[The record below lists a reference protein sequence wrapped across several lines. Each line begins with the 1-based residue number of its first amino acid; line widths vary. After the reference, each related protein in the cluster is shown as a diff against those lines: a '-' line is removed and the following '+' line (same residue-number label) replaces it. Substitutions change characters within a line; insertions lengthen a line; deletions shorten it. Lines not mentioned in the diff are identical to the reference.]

1 MAQKRALQRL
11 GALSAQLTGARGANG
26 TIIKKRWNSSE
37 AGENKSGHIQ
47 TNNLQS
53 VLFFNNLLPINL
65 QWLFRIPWT
74 LEKVFPKLLDTNRTS
89 AISAVN
95 PVEVLDEA
103 SKANGLSGIQVLEV
117 LPRLKEGGA
126 FVKFSHDE
134 NTNSEAVSDAVKTY
148 LRQHKVRPWWD
159 PLARVKSKLVLGKP
173 WIEDLSRLPSQRVK
187 VEFLPPQ
194 PGAEAAELS
203 QEQLYSFFRPY
214 GKLVDIIAQPS
225 ESKVVPRYAYLD
237 FARKR
242 KAIMAKNCLHGY
254 TVTEAQGGGKV
265 GTVFRLTYEK
275 KARFG
280 WIKDWIFN
288 HPRLV
293 IPALAALVAG
303 ITVSVFDPLRT
314 VTIKAHIT
322 RAFHVEDNVIFRW
335 FKSQGEDL
343 ISKVKALRQHDDP
356 SDASMQVVWDDRKSQ
371 IEQIQAWLMETA
383 DTFIVVQGP
392 RGAGKKELVLDH
404 ALKHKREAHKVL
416 TLDCK
421 PIQEAR
427 GDSATINAAA
437 GQVGYW
443 PVFSW
448 MNSISGLVDL
458 AAQGAAG
465 VKTGFSETLE
475 NQLGKIWN
483 NTASALKSI
492 ALDGRHK
499 NDKDAKLSDDEYL
512 ENHPERRPV
521 VVIENFLHKANEPG
535 AAMVYDKI
543 AEWAA
548 RLTTSNIAH
557 VIFLTTDVSYTK
569 PLGKALPDRVFRQ
582 ISLGDCS
589 PEVAKRFVINH
600 IDFVDADEQDDKCD
614 DNDKPKKLTASQRRT
629 DLGEE
634 LDQTIGQL
642 GGRLT
647 EL

>member
-1 MAQKRALQRL
+1 MAQKTALQRL
-11 GALSAQLTGARGANG
+11 GALSAQLSGTRGPVSAAV
-26 TIIKKRWNSSE
+26 IKRRWNSSE

-53 VLFFNNLLPINL
+53 VLFFSNLLPINL

-74 LEKVFPKLLDTNRTS
+74 LEKVFPKLLDRNRTS
-89 AISAVN
+89 SISAVN
-95 PVEVLDEA
+95 PVEALENA
-103 SKANGLSGIQVLEV
+103 AKANGLSGIKVLEV

-134 NTNSEAVSDAVKTY
+134 TTNSETVSEAVRAY
-148 LRQHKVRPWWD
+148 LKENKVRPWWD

-173 WIEDLSRLPSQRVK
+173 WIEDLFRLPSQRIK
-187 VEFLPPQ
+187 VEFLPTQ
-194 PGAEAAELS
+194 PGAEVAELS

-254 TVTEAQGGGKV
+254 TVTEAQGGGRV

-293 IPALAALVAG
+293 VPALAALVAG

-314 VTIKAHIT
+314 ITIKAHIT
-322 RAFHVEDNVIFRW
+322 RTFHLEDNVVFRW

-343 ISKVKALRQHDDP
+343 LSKVKALRQHDDP
-356 SDASMQVVWDDRKSQ
+356 GDAGMQVVWDDRKPQ

-392 RGAGKKELVLDH
+392 RGSGKKELVLDH

-483 NTASALKSI
+483 NTASALKAI

-512 ENHPERRPV
+512 ENHPERRPI
-521 VVIENFLHKANEPG
+521 VVIENFLHKNNEPG

-557 VIFLTTDVSYTK
+557 VIFLTTDVSYSK
-569 PLGKALPDRVFRQ
+569 ALGKALPDRVFRV

-600 IDFVDADEQDDKCD
+600 IDFVDADEQDDECKD
-614 DNDKPKKLTASQRRT
+614 EDGNKPKASEKRN
-629 DLGEE
+629 DLGE
-634 LDQTIGQL
+634 LDNVIGQL

>member
-11 GALSAQLTGARGANG
+11 GALSAQLTGQRGVNG
-26 TIIKKRWNSSE
+26 AIVKKRWNSAE

-74 LEKVFPKLLDTNRTS
+74 LEKVFPKLLDRNRTS
-89 AISAVN
+89 SISAVN
-95 PVEVLDEA
+95 PVEVLENA
-103 SKANGLSGIQVLEV
+103 AKANGLSGIKVLEV

-126 FVKFSHDE
+126 FVKFSHDAS
-134 NTNSEAVSDAVKTY
+134 TNSEAVSEAVIAY
-148 LRQHKVRPWWD
+148 LKENKVRPWWD

-173 WIEDLSRLPSQRVK
+173 WIEDLFRLPSQRIK
-187 VEFLPPQ
+187 VEFLPTE

-225 ESKVVPRYAYLD
+225 ESKVAPRYAYLD
-237 FARKR
+237 FSRKR

-314 VTIKAHIT
+314 ITIKAHIT

-343 ISKVKALRQHDDP
+343 ISKVKALRQHED
-356 SDASMQVVWDDRKSQ
+356 SGDAGMQVVWDDRKPQ

-483 NTASALKSI
+483 NTASALKAI

-512 ENHPERRPV
+512 ENHPERRPI
-521 VVIENFLHKANEPG
+521 VVIENFLHKNNEPG

-557 VIFLTTDVSYTK
+557 VIFLTTDVSYSK
-569 PLGKALPDRVFRQ
+569 ALGKALPDRVFRQ

-600 IDFVDADEQDDKCD
+600 IDFVDSDEQDDKCED
-614 DNDKPKKLTASQRRT
+614 EDGSKPKASQRRN
-629 DLGEE
+629 DLGE
-634 LDQTIGQL
+634 LDNVIGQL

>member
-1 MAQKRALQRL
+1 MAQNRALQRL
-11 GALSAQLTGARGANG
+11 GALSAQLTGSRGVNG
-26 TIIKKRWNSSE
+26 ALIKKRWNSSAE

-74 LEKVFPKLLDTNRTS
+74 LEKVFPKLLDKNRTS
-89 AISAVN
+89 SISAVN
-95 PVEVLDEA
+95 PVQVLENATKA
-103 SKANGLSGIQVLEV
+103 SGVSGIKVLEV

-134 NTNSEAVSDAVKTY
+134 STNSATVSEAVKAY
-148 LRQHKVRPWWD
+148 LRENKVRPWWD
-159 PLARVKSKLVLGKP
+159 PLARVKSRLVVGKP
-173 WIEDLSRLPSQRVK
+173 WIEDLSRLPSQRLK
-187 VEFLPPQ
+187 VEFLPTE
-194 PGAEAAELS
+194 PGGEAAELS

-225 ESKVVPRYAYLD
+225 DSKVVPRYAYLD

-322 RAFHVEDNVIFRW
+322 RAFHFEDNVIFRW

-343 ISKVKALRQHDDP
+343 ISKVKSLGQHDDP
-356 SDASMQVVWDDRKSQ
+356 GDAGMQVVWDDRKPQ

-392 RGAGKKELVLDH
+392 RGSGKKELVLDH

-483 NTASALKSI
+483 NTASALKAI

-512 ENHPERRPV
+512 ENHPERRPI
-521 VVIENFLHKANEPG
+521 VVIENFLHKNNEPG

-557 VIFLTTDVSYTK
+557 VIFLTTDVSYSK
-569 PLGKALPDRVFRQ
+569 ALGKALPDRVFRQ

-600 IDFVDADEQDDKCD
+600 IDFVDSDEKDECD
-614 DNDKPKKLTASQRRT
+614 DEDKAKPTASQRRN
-629 DLGEE
+629 DLGE
-634 LDQTIGQL
+634 LDNVIGQL

>member
-11 GALSAQLTGARGANG
+11 GALSAQLSGSRGANG
-26 TIIKKRWNSSE
+26 ALIKKRWNSSAE
-37 AGENKSGHIQ
+37 AGENKTGHIQ
-47 TNNLQS
+47 TDKLQS

-74 LEKVFPKLLDTNRTS
+74 LEKVFPRVLDRNRTS
-89 AISAVN
+89 SISAVN
-95 PVEVLDEA
+95 PVEVLEGA
-103 SKANGLSGIQVLEV
+103 AKANGISGIRVLEV

-134 NTNSEAVSDAVKTY
+134 STTSEAVSEAVRAH
-148 LRQHKVRPWWD
+148 LRDNKIRPWWD
-159 PLARVKSKLVLGKP
+159 PLARVKSRLVLGKP
-173 WIEDLSRLPSQRVK
+173 WIEDLFRLPSQRIK

-214 GKLVDIIAQPS
+214 GKLVEIIAQPS
-225 ESKVVPRYAYLD
+225 DSKVVPRYAYLD

-242 KAIMAKNCLHGY
+242 KAIMAKNCMHGY

-265 GTVFRLTYEK
+265 GTIFRLTYEK

-293 IPALAALVAG
+293 IPALVALITG

-314 VTIKAHIT
+314 ITIKAHIT

-343 ISKVKALRQHDDP
+343 ISKVKALGKAEDP
-356 SDASMQVVWDDRKSQ
+356 ADAGMQVVWDDRKDQ

-448 MNSISGLVDL
+448 MNSVSGLVDL

-475 NQLGKIWN
+475 NQLSKIWN
-483 NTASALKSI
+483 NTASALKDI
-492 ALDGRHK
+492 ALDGRSK

-512 ENHPERRPV
+512 ENHPERRPI
-521 VVIENFLHKANEPG
+521 VVIENFLHKSNEPG

-557 VIFLTTDVSYTK
+557 VIFLTTDVSYSK
-569 PLGKALPDRVFRQ
+569 SLGKALPDRVFRQ

-600 IDFVDADEQDDKCD
+600 IDFVDSDEQDDACD
-614 DNDKPKKLTASQRRT
+614 DKDGAKPSASQRRN
-629 DLGEE
+629 DLGE
-634 LDQTIGQL
+634 LDSVIGQL

>member
-11 GALSAQLTGARGANG
+11 GALSAQLTGSRGVNG
-26 TIIKKRWNSSE
+26 ALIKKRWNSSAE

-74 LEKVFPKLLDTNRTS
+74 LEKVFPKLLDKNRTS
-89 AISAVN
+89 SISAVN
-95 PVEVLDEA
+95 PVQVLENATKA
-103 SKANGLSGIQVLEV
+103 SGVSGIKVLEV

-134 NTNSEAVSDAVKTY
+134 STNSETVSEAVKAY
-148 LRQHKVRPWWD
+148 LRENKVRPWWD
-159 PLARVKSKLVLGKP
+159 PLARVKSRLVGGKP
-173 WIEDLSRLPSQRVK
+173 WIEDLSRLPSQRLK
-187 VEFLPPQ
+187 VEFLPTE

-225 ESKVVPRYAYLD
+225 DSKVVPRYAYLD

-322 RAFHVEDNVIFRW
+322 RAFHFEDNVIFRW

-343 ISKVKALRQHDDP
+343 ISKVKSLGQHDDP
-356 SDASMQVVWDDRKSQ
+356 GDAGMQVVWDDRKPQ

-392 RGAGKKELVLDH
+392 RGSGKKELVLDH

-483 NTASALKSI
+483 NTASALKAI

-512 ENHPERRPV
+512 ENHPERRPI
-521 VVIENFLHKANEPG
+521 VVIENFLHKNNEPG

-557 VIFLTTDVSYTK
+557 VIFLTTDVSYSK
-569 PLGKALPDRVFRQ
+569 ALGKALPDRVFRQ

-600 IDFVDADEQDDKCD
+600 IDFVDSDEKDECEDDEKA
-614 DNDKPKKLTASQRRT
+614 KPTASQRRN
-629 DLGEE
+629 DLGE
-634 LDQTIGQL
+634 LDNVIGQL

>member
-11 GALSAQLTGARGANG
+11 SAISAQLTNPRGVTG
-26 TIIKKRWNSSE
+26 TLIKKRWNSGE
-37 AGENKSGHIQ
+37 AGENKTGHIA
-47 TNNLQS
+47 TNNTQS
-53 VLFFNNLLPINL
+53 VLFFNNLLPVNL

-74 LEKVFPKLLDTNRTS
+74 LEKVFPKLLDSNQTS
-89 AISAVN
+89 SVSAVN
-95 PVEVLDEA
+95 PVKVLENA
-103 SKANGLSGIQVLEV
+103 SKDHGISNIKVLEV

-134 NTNSEAVSDAVKTY
+134 GTKADDVSEAVRTY
-148 LRQHKVRPWWD
+148 LRENTFRPWWD
-159 PLARVKSKLVLGKP
+159 PMARVKARLVLGKP
-173 WIEDLSRLPSQRVK
+173 WIEDLFRLPSPRLK
-187 VEFLPPQ
+187 VEFLPSH

-203 QEQLYSFFRPY
+203 QEQLYSHFRPY
-214 GKLVDIIAQPS
+214 GKLVDIIPQPS
-225 ESKVVPRYAYLD
+225 DSKVVPKYAYLD

-254 TVTEAQGGGKV
+254 VITMAQGGGKL
-265 GTVFRLTYEK
+265 GTVLRLTYEK

-314 VTIKAHIT
+314 ITIKAHIT

-343 ISKVKALRQHDDP
+343 INKVKALGKPEDP
-356 SDASMQVVWDDRKSQ
+356 GDAGMQVVWDDRKDQ

-392 RGAGKKELVLDH
+392 RGSGKKELVLDH

-416 TLDCK
+416 SLDCK

-448 MNSISGLVDL
+448 MNSISGLIDL

-492 ALDGRHK
+492 ALDGRSK

-512 ENHPERRPV
+512 EVHPEKRPI
-521 VVIENFLHKANEPG
+521 VVIENFLHKSNEPG
-535 AAMVYDKI
+535 AALVYDKI

-548 RLTTSNIAH
+548 RLTTSNVAH
-557 VIFLTTDVSYTK
+557 VIFLTTDVSFSK
-569 PLGKALPDRVFRQ
+569 SLGKALPDRVFRQ
-582 ISLGDCS
+582 IPLGDCS
-589 PEVAKRFVINH
+589 PEVAKRYVISH
-600 IDFVDADEQDDKCD
+600 IDYVDSDDEVPDEKEGDSTPKTPPSQKR
-614 DNDKPKKLTASQRRT
+614 NDLK
-629 DLGEE
+629 E
-634 LDQTIGQL
+634 LDSVIGQL